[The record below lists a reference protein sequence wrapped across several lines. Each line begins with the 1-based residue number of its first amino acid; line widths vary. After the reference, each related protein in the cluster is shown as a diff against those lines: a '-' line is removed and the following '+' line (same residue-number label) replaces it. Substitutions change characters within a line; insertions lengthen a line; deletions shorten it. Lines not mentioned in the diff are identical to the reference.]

1 MMRPL
6 TNEERNFA
14 TEHHNLVFAFL
25 KKKNLSIRRYY
36 DIVIFGY
43 LKAVQK
49 YFTPKEQNKCCFST
63 LAWKWM
69 ESKLSKYYKYL
80 VCPKRYAS
88 VISLEGLIDEESIL
102 YRAGGISI
110 PDITMQMLEIKL
122 LLHDLS
128 AKLSP
133 QKMRIIQMKINGER
147 MNEIA
152 RKEHLTFHA
161 INQLLFEAYPIVIE
175 VLFP

>member
-49 YFTPKEQNKCCFST
+49 YFTLKEQNKCCFST
-63 LAWKWM
+63 FAWK
-69 ESKLSKYYKYL
+69 
-80 VCPKRYAS
+80 
-88 VISLEGLIDEESIL
+88 
-102 YRAGGISI
+102 
-110 PDITMQMLEIKL
+110 
-122 LLHDLS
+122 
-128 AKLSP
+128 
-133 QKMRIIQMKINGER
+133 
-147 MNEIA
+147 
-152 RKEHLTFHA
+152 
-161 INQLLFEAYPIVIE
+161 
-175 VLFP
+175 